1 MGDYSFYF
9 QNAMTVLFTENETNT
24 ERLYQT
30 SNETPFV
37 KDVFHDAVLK
47 NDFKLFENKKSG
59 TKCSPVFSFNIEPA
73 GSVTIKLRLSKNP
86 LQRPSGKGI

>member
-9 QNAMTVLFTENETNT
+9 QNATTVLFTENETNT
-24 ERLYQT
+24 ERLYHT

-37 KDVFHDAVLK
+37 KDAFHDAVLK
-47 NDFKLFENKKSG
+47 NDFKLFDNKKSG

-73 GSVTIKLRLSKNP
+73 GSVTIKLRLSKNSP
-86 LQRPSGKGI
+86 AGPSGKGI

>member
-30 SNETPFV
+30 PNESPFV
-37 KDVFHDAVLK
+37 KDAFHDAVLK

-73 GSVTIKLRLSKNP
+73 GSVTIKLRLSKNS
-86 LQRPSGKGI
+86 LARTAGKRI